1 MYSQKIMSALWS
13 ALVFLR
19 ILPSSRSTWTNKLGL
34 LFWMFLITASYATM
48 IYFVNPLSESS
59 PSMMFSI
66 LCAYVLWPLEGFIAL
81 YQIHKIENNPT
92 PWELFPKRMCHFL
105 LCKSLHLT
113 DMIYTIWLMI
123 YDEMEWWF
131 KVAFFLGSIVVILVT
146 FGADLTVG
154 CFARQFCKEIKDS
167 FGVEALENVNV
178 FYPPLISKYKLAK
191 ENLECLLLVAFF
203 LESLM
208 LTSLAFIFVRYPAK
222 VITLIYCLYWS
233 AHLSYIAF
241 VLEDCFNALKSTLPR
256 LRLTTSKKNVYLLDF
271 DTKPNVFC

>member
-1 MYSQKIMSALWS
+1 MYSQKIMSAVRS

-34 LFWMFLITASYATM
+34 LFWMFVLVASPATM
-48 IYFVNPLSESS
+48 TYFDNPLSKNS
-59 PSMMFSI
+59 PSMVFSV
-66 LCAYVLWPLEGFIAL
+66 LCMYVFWHLEVIIAL
-81 YQIHKIENNPT
+81 YQIHKIENNST

-105 LCKSLHLT
+105 LCRSLHLT
-113 DMIYTIWLMI
+113 DVIYTIWLMI

-131 KVAFFLGSIVVILVT
+131 NVANFLGTSVVFLVT

-191 ENLECLLLVAFF
+191 EKLVFLLLVAFF
-203 LESLM
+203 LESIM
-208 LTSLAFIFVRYPAK
+208 LTSFAFIFAIYPAC
-222 VITLIYCLYWS
+222 VEPLILCLYWS
-233 AHLSYIAF
+233 VHLSYIAF

-256 LRLTTSKKNVYLLDF
+256 LRLTM
-271 DTKPNVFC
+271 P